1 MASPRGS
8 GPTAAQADPSL
19 DPRDS
24 VAIARLSRLERRVR
38 AQAAALSA
46 VPASE
51 PLPRS
56 VLALLATPAHELDG
70 IEVPPHLVPKVAA
83 VLGSVAAM
91 ADDLALR
98 QRRLAGRIATVRAA
112 RRSGPAPNLLD
123 RAG

>member
-1 MASPRGS
+1 MHTVKKPPFRIGS
-8 GPTAAQADPSL
+8 EAHHA
-19 DPRDS
+19 RF
-24 VAIARLSRLERRVR
+24 ARLKWLGRSLM
-38 AQAAALSA
+38 A
-46 VPASE
+46 V
-51 PLPRS
+51 
-56 VLALLATPAHELDG
+56 ALLATPAHELDG

>member
-1 MASPRGS
+1 MAGLADS
-8 GPTAAQADPSL
+8 GPGLPPPHQSEDA
-19 DPRDS
+19 
-24 VAIARLSRLERRVR
+24 VATERLSRLERRVH

-51 PLPRS
+51 PVPRS

-70 IEVPPHLVPKVAA
+70 IEVPPHLMPRVAA
-83 VLGSVAAM
+83 VFGGVAAM
-91 ADDLALR
+91 AEDLALR